1 MLGLG
6 VAGEMLLNAFG
17 EETFAAALTA
27 PRQGRTSTFSA
38 HAGAKSVL
46 AFAGA
51 FRSLKGAFHSR
62 CAPGGRSGYVR
73 EQKELVNQEGAAR
86 G

>member
-46 AFAGA
+46 ALAGA

-62 CAPGGRSGYVR
+62 CAPGGEER
-73 EQKELVNQEGAAR
+73 LC
-86 G
+86 